1 MELSL
6 VVKEV
11 NGLYDCRVVVTGRG
25 PEMSFVIRGK
35 ATEEE
40 AFDSAIVKLRI
51 IYTSKVI
58 GR

>member
-1 MELSL
+1 MNLNL
-6 VVKEV
+6 VVKHV
-11 NGLYDCRVVVTGRG
+11 NGLYDCHVTVTGRG
-25 PEMSFVIRGK
+25 QDMSFIIRGK
-35 ATEEE
+35 ATEVA